1 MKKILLTII
10 LVIILI
16 IGMVSL
22 SGCTVKVETTDN
34 SVSASIDGKTTE
46 KVDGVIDWI
55 KERISRIFKTSE
67 ESEKKT
73 SQKV

>member
-22 SGCTVKVETTDN
+22 SGCIVKVETTDN

-73 SQKV
+73 SQRV

>member
-1 MKKILLTII
+1 
-10 LVIILI
+10 
-16 IGMVSL
+16 MVSL

-73 SQKV
+73 SQRV

>member
-73 SQKV
+73 SQRV